1 MKEIKIL
8 EIPSLYKQKRKTLGV
23 FYLHSNNLSNKKES
37 NKERRG
43 GDTELT
49 RFPHDHFPCVD
60 KYKSICLTKR
70 SLKVKNK
77 FWGKYAP
84 IDKPME
90 DWFIPFICTYLTTF
104 LTAHKFC
111 IEQNC
116 AQCVFTKNLIIKST
130 LN

>member
-1 MKEIKIL
+1 MAHCEKLKCKF
-8 EIPSLYKQKRKTLGV
+8 Y

-43 GDTELT
+43 DTKLA
-49 RFPHDHFPCVD
+49 RFPPPDPFPCVD

-90 DWFIPFICTYLTTF
+90 NWFIPFICTYLTTF